1 MTSKNK
7 YDYYLYTLLTLVV
20 FVLLFVANTLS
31 ISYKEALN
39 VFVNTSV
46 LSYIT
51 KVSLYVF
58 GQNDIALRIP
68 FIILYIFSVLL
79 MYRITDNYFKYKSD
93 RFISIIIFMFLPGIL
108 SASLLVNS
116 AILVTFFTLLY
127 LYYYKVTNK
136 HSYILLFIF
145 LFIDNS
151 FAILFLA
158 LFFYSLK
165 DIKSVEDIKN
175 KKNILIWISLLLF
188 ILSIFIYG
196 FTTDG
201 KPRGFFLDTFAI
213 YATIFSPLLFL
224 YFFYSIYRVAFKE
237 KEKSL
242 IWYISTTAL
251 FVSFLFSLRQRVYI
265 EDFAPYVLISLP
277 FMLKIFFH
285 SYRIRLKEFR
295 KNHNI
300 AIILVLFMLTINVF
314 LTFIN
319 KPLYLILPN
328 PKKHFVYKYHFIK
341 ELAQEL
347 KKNDINFV
355 SSDDKQLLL
364 RLKFYG
370 IVQGD
375 KYFISLNEF
384 VEYKKKIKVSY
395 YNRDLYEV
403 YIKQRL

>member
-1 MTSKNK
+1 MINNNK
-7 YDYYLYTLLTLVV
+7 YDYYFYALLALVV
-20 FVLLFVANTLS
+20 FILLFVANTLS

-39 VFVNTSV
+39 VFVNTSI

-51 KVSLYVF
+51 KVSLYLF

-79 MYRITDNYFKYKSD
+79 MYKITDNYFKYKSD
-93 RFISIIIFMFLPGIL
+93 RLISIIIFMFLPGIL

-136 HSYILLFIF
+136 HSYILLFVF

-165 DIKSVEDIKN
+165 DIKSIEDIKN

-196 FTTDG
+196 FATDG

-213 YATIFSPLLFL
+213 YATIFSPLLFV
-224 YFFYSIYRVAFKE
+224 YFFYSIYRAAFKE

-251 FVSFLFSLRQRVYI
+251 FVSLLFSLRQRVYI

-300 AIILVLFMLTINVF
+300 AISLVLFMLAINVI

-370 IVQGD
+370 ILQGN

-384 VEYKKKIKVSY
+384 VEHKKRIKISY
-395 YNRDLYEV
+395 YNRDLYKV
-403 YIKQRL
+403 YIK